1 MILVQMEMTIQTTNK
16 IRTCSMDRLTIAILL
31 FLASFGL
38 IHWMKPVLIYQ
49 PDGSL
54 RPFGIGYR
62 KKSVTPLWLV
72 VFLLAI
78 FSYTASIYV

>member
-1 MILVQMEMTIQTTNK
+1 MKKSKNK
-16 IRTCSMDRLTIAILL
+16 IIPCSMNRLTIAILL

-78 FSYTASIYV
+78 FSYTASIYINL

>member
-1 MILVQMEMTIQTTNK
+1 MEMTIRMMNK
-16 IRTCSMDRLTIAILL
+16 KWCCSMDRLTIAILL

-78 FSYTASIYV
+78 FSYTASIYVNL

>member
-1 MILVQMEMTIQTTNK
+1 MNKLTVSILIF
-16 IRTCSMDRLTIAILL
+16 LL
-31 FLASFGL
+31 CFGF
-38 IHWMKPVLIYQ
+38 IHWLKPILIYQ
-49 PDGSL
+49 SDGSL

-78 FSYTASIYV
+78 FSYTASVYI

>member
-1 MILVQMEMTIQTTNK
+1 MN
-16 IRTCSMDRLTIAILL
+16 RLTIAILL

-78 FSYTASIYV
+78 FSYTASIYVNL

>member
-1 MILVQMEMTIQTTNK
+1 MNQ
-16 IRTCSMDRLTIAILL
+16 LTIAILL
-31 FLASFGL
+31 FLAGFGF
-38 IHWMKPVLIYQ
+38 IHWMKPNLIYQ
-49 PDGSL
+49 QDGTL

-78 FSYTASIYV
+78 FSYTASIYITL

>member
-1 MILVQMEMTIQTTNK
+1 
-16 IRTCSMDRLTIAILL
+16 
-31 FLASFGL
+31 
-38 IHWMKPVLIYQ
+38 MKPVLIYQ

-78 FSYTASIYV
+78 FSYTASIYINL